1 MLLPII
7 IYAHGITRNVFLY
20 LTTFNQHCICLVY
33 LYFVSNCIL
42 FILIAAFSC
51 VNTHC
56 LSILLLMEI
65 CRFGL
70 FVSRMLLWKFQ
81 YNSVSEYMHTF
92 KYCQTFPQSCIPI
105 YTCNSSKGAFWFW
118 HSVKFVFFLFCFI
131 LFCSILA
138 IWVGVYWYHGK

>member
-1 MLLPII
+1 MLWPVI
-7 IYAHGITRNVFLY
+7 IYAHGITWNVFLY
-20 LTTFNQHCICLVY
+20 LTTFTQHCICLVY
-33 LYFVSNCIL
+33 LYFASNCVL
-42 FILIAAFSC
+42 FILIAAFIC
-51 VNTHC
+51 VNIHY

-70 FVSRMLLWKFQ
+70 FISHMLLWKFQ

-92 KYCQTFPQSCIPI
+92 EYWPQSCIPI

-118 HSVKFVFFLFCFI
+118 HSVNICFFLFG
-131 LFCSILA
+131 SILA